1 MDTEEIIQRIDKE
14 IEELKPFGFRTPELT
29 EAMKQ
34 GLEIAKR
41 IILTGNCG
49 HSL

>member
-1 MDTEEIIQRIDKE
+1 MDIEKIVHRIDKE

-34 GLEIAKR
+34 GLKIAKK
-41 IILTGNCG
+41 IILTGDCG
-49 HSL
+49 HTV